1 METAIWGS
9 DFWGEVLAD
18 PAIGNWL
25 RTVAWGFALLWIWL
39 IANLLRGG
47 FRDLTEI
54 AASPYATARERFDAG
69 VKIPF
74 RFAAIIAAAGAGAA
88 GVAIGL
94 FFQGAV
100 AIFLWRQIAG

>member
-1 METAIWGS
+1 MDAFFQGGE
-9 DFWGEVLAD
+9 FWSEVLAD
-18 PAIGNWL
+18 PA
-25 RTVAWGFALLWIWL
+25 VATWIRIVSWGFILLWLWL

-54 AASPYATARERFDAG
+54 TTSRYATARERWTSSLQ
-69 VKIPF
+69 VPV
-74 RFAAIIAAAGAGAA
+74 RFAAIVAAAAAGAA

-100 AIFLWRQIAG
+100 AIFLWRQIYG